1 MKARVGCIPCF
12 VKQGLSAVRLS
23 TQDPA
28 AQQRVL
34 DEVLRRIQGLPLDET
49 PALLSQVVYA
59 AVREMTGVADPFA
72 EARRRTNRAALALL
86 PDLRR
91 RIAAAPDPLHAA
103 IKVALIG
110 NVVDLGIAGHAF
122 DLERD
127 IAQGLDAALAV
138 DDYPAFRA
146 ALEQRRT
153 SAASAKPRLLYV
165 CDNSGEIAF
174 DRLLIEDLLARCEV
188 TASVKS
194 RPIINDATMQDAEE
208 VGLPAIA
215 DVIETGSDDIGVN
228 WARASREFAEAF
240 RAADLVLAKGQ
251 GNFETLDETP
261 GEIFFLLKAKCPEV
275 AAEARRQRRRAG
287 LPPQPLTPSSLGIPG
302 SSPGCS
308 GSLGHSAARSG
319 RQEVIPIPRRQRY
332 ETGASSLLLD
342 FLPASPPE
350 PDERLGQDRAGMFA
364 VVTAITVIQTIVVF
378 GELQRC
384 GHLQIRQR
392 PVAPVAVQV
401 VRPGLQEDAD
411 GLARCLADQRRIDV
425 PAPDVGEAADVA
437 EDFAE
442 RVGPLP
448 RRIERADSA
457 GAHPTDRPPRH
468 FVRQP
473 ILRADRR
480 KDFFHKEPDV
490 LVAECVVL
498 EAPIADRL
506 LTLRHRRK
514 MARIN

>member
-275 AAEARRQRRRAG
+275 AAELGVSEGALVFLRSRSRR
-287 LPPQPLTPSSLGIPG
+287 
-302 SSPGCS
+302 
-308 GSLGHSAARSG
+308 
-319 RQEVIPIPRRQRY
+319 PR
-332 ETGASSLLLD
+332 
-342 FLPASPPE
+342 
-350 PDERLGQDRAGMFA
+350 
-364 VVTAITVIQTIVVF
+364 
-378 GELQRC
+378 
-384 GHLQIRQR
+384 
-392 PVAPVAVQV
+392 
-401 VRPGLQEDAD
+401 
-411 GLARCLADQRRIDV
+411 
-425 PAPDVGEAADVA
+425 
-437 EDFAE
+437 
-442 RVGPLP
+442 
-448 RRIERADSA
+448 
-457 GAHPTDRPPRH
+457 
-468 FVRQP
+468 
-473 ILRADRR
+473 
-480 KDFFHKEPDV
+480 
-490 LVAECVVL
+490 
-498 EAPIADRL
+498 
-506 LTLRHRRK
+506 
-514 MARIN
+514 